1 MHLRKAGKTMK
12 EKIRRGDRRD
22 GVWVRDADIM
32 HTFLPYIMPKRTD
45 NEAMM
50 SEEIDLAA
58 VEEYVARKNADDPDF
73 KYTFFHVIAA
83 AIAKTVALRPKMNRF
98 YAGDRYYERRDV
110 SLSFVVKKE
119 FADGGDEALAIIK
132 LDRNGDAPIE
142 QIYRE
147 VRKVVKSVR
156 TEVKT
161 DSTTAQM
168 GIFLKMPRP
177 LLRFVMRTLRWLDYH
192 GWYPKALMDIDPY
205 YTSVFISNL
214 GSIGMQAQYHHLTNW
229 GTNSFFVIIGR
240 KRTVQPGTPEEHDV
254 VPLGLTIDERIA
266 DGYYYSKSIRLLKY
280 LLAHPDLLD
289 RPAAEEVD
297 MAQEPVSV

>member
-1 MHLRKAGKTMK
+1 M
-12 EKIRRGDRRD
+12 
-22 GVWVRDADIM
+22 
-32 HTFLPYIMPKRTD
+32 
-45 NEAMM
+45 
-50 SEEIDLAA
+50 
-58 VEEYVARKNADDPDF
+58 
-73 KYTFFHVIAA
+73 
-83 AIAKTVALRPKMNRF
+83 AKVFVLRPHMNRF
-98 YAGDRYYERRDV
+98 YAGRRFYDRTDITF
-110 SLSFVVKKE
+110 SFVVKKKFSDNGAE
-119 FADGGDEALAIIK
+119 ALSIMQIDRDGDESPL
-132 LDRNGDAPIE
+132 E
-142 QIYRE
+142 QVYRKIRDIVYS
-147 VRKVVKSVR
+147 VRKKEEIDG
-156 TEVKT
+156 TT
-161 DSTTAQM
+161 DKM
-168 GIFLKMPRP
+168 GDLLKLPRW
-177 LLRFVMRTLRWLDYH
+177 LLRFVMSVLRWLDYH